1 MFEVFFKEIIPQ
13 TIASKSLIII
23 LIIFAGGIITS
34 LSPCILSMLPV
45 MIGYIA
51 GYGDNS
57 TKTKGF
63 ALSTTFVLGMSTT
76 FAILGLVAAS
86 LGIVFGQIS
95 SVWYYILATVA
106 IIMGLNLLGV
116 ISFNIPGIKKMPVV
130 LTGYL
135 GAYVMGLFFGLAA
148 SPCATPVLAVIMTYV
163 ALEGELVFGALLLF
177 IYGIGHGLPLILAGT
192 FTVLLKKLPKLERY
206 TQYINYFSGGI
217 LILLGLYLLIRVS
230 W

>member
-13 TIASKSLIII
+13 AIASKSLIII

-57 TKTKGF
+57 AKTKGF

-217 LILLGLYLLIRVS
+217 LILLGLWLLIRVS